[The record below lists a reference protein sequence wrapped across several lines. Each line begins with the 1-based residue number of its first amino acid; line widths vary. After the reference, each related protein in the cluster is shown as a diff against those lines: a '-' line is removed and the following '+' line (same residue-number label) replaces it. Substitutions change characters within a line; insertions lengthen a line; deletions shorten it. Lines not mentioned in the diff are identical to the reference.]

1 MGPKEAPPTLV
12 SAPADDEAAE
22 EAEAAK
28 PAAAT
33 PEPTA
38 PVPAAAA
45 GAVHAPSGKEEKGE
59 KEKGASAAVDSTE
72 DNAEGVRTAQSTH
85 TCTMHAHST
94 HYPHPSFTLSLHEAT
109 KTAHVLN

>member
-1 MGPKEAPPTLV
+1 MGPKEAPPALV
-12 SAPADDEAAE
+12 SAPADDESAE

-38 PVPAAAA
+38 PVPAAA
-45 GAVHAPSGKEEKGE
+45 GAVHAPSGKEKGE
-59 KEKGASAAVDSTE
+59 KEKGASAAAVDSTE